1 LIYNEDILIKQARAG
16 SQRALSQIVKHHQ
29 NGVYSLAL
37 RMLGNRED
45 AEDVLQETFLAF
57 HKSLPRFKGLS
68 SLSTYFYRLATNFSL
83 MKLRQKKTRRPEH
96 HTVNLDEAFEE
107 QDRKPDPMQ
116 STLNLELKQRL
127 DEALLQLPEK
137 ERAVFILRDVEDLPG
152 EEVARV
158 LKISLPAMKSRLHR
172 ARNVLKE
179 KLSPYI
185 RGSET

>member
-1 LIYNEDILIKQARAG
+1 LPYDENILLKQAREG

-57 HKSLPRFKGLS
+57 HKSLPRFQGRS

-83 MKLRQKKTRRPEH
+83 MKLRQKRTRRPEH
-96 HTVNLDEAFEE
+96 HAVSLSEAFEE
-107 QDRKPDPMQ
+107 PDKKPDPME

-127 DEALLQLPEK
+127 DAALLQLPEK
-137 ERAVFILRDVEDLPG
+137 ERAVFILRDVEALPG
-152 EEVARV
+152 EQVARV
-158 LKISLPAMKSRLHR
+158 LKIGLAAMKSRLHR
-172 ARNVLKE
+172 ARNILKE
-179 KLSPYI
+179 ELSPYI
-185 RGSET
+185 RE

>member
-1 LIYNEDILIKQARAG
+1 MIYDENILIKQARAG
-16 SQRALSQIVKHHQ
+16 SQRALSQIVRHHQ

-57 HKSLPRFKGLS
+57 YKSLPRFKGLS

-96 HTVNLDEAFEE
+96 HTVNLEEAFEE
-107 QDRKPDPMQ
+107 PDKKPDPMQ
-116 STLNLELKQRL
+116 SALNLELKQRL
-127 DEALLQLPEK
+127 DEALMQLPEK

-172 ARNVLKE
+172 ARNFLKE
-179 KLSPYI
+179 KL
-185 RGSET
+185 